1 MQVKDVMTRN
11 PIPIDP
17 EAPLATAMAVMKAE
31 QIRHLP
37 VIDDAGR
44 LLGLITDRDVRSAV
58 FEPALIEHLPASAQ
72 RHARGVR
79 QSLEELRVRHAMTW
93 DVVTTHPQATLEHA
107 ARVMFY
113 GRFGSL
119 PVLEGAQLV
128 GILTERDLLKAMSLL
143 MPEPPIDV
151 EGFLW

>member
-1 MQVKDVMTRN
+1 MQVRGVMTRN
-11 PIPIDP
+11 PITIDP
-17 EAPLATAMAVMKAE
+17 EAPLATAMAVMKKE

-37 VIDDAGR
+37 VIDDGGR

-58 FEPALIEHLPASAQ
+58 FAPSLMEHLPVSAQ
-72 RHARGVR
+72 RRARAVG

-93 DVVTTHPQATLEHA
+93 DVVTTHPEATIEHA

-119 PVLEGAQLV
+119 PVLEGAKLV
-128 GILTERDLLKAMSLL
+128 GILTERDLLRALSLL
-143 MPEPPIDV
+143 LPEPPVDV